1 MRNDITLIKEALCR
15 YSLLE
20 AEATH
25 RALQS
30 ADPPSPEFFTELD
43 RRVAEIKKVKG
54 GALTFKKAITA
65 LIAATLIIAV
75 LAVTAYA
82 ISEKI
87 NIGGFFVEWFGD
99 HLEATVEEPADNRV
113 SWDKLNIS
121 YIPDGYIN
129 TNYTIDS
136 YNLQMICEWE
146 TDSESIYLNCTAS
159 SGVKDFVNTE
169 DNGFSIIETG
179 DKTVFH
185 ASYPGSIYAMWTDGD
200 IIYRLMCTNTTWDEM
215 VKIIEGISYAAE

>member
-1 MRNDITLIKEALCR
+1 MRNDITLIKESLCR

-30 ADPPSPEFFTELD
+30 LDPPSPEFFTELD
-43 RRVAEIKKVKG
+43 RRVAEIKKVEG
-54 GALTFKKAITA
+54 GTLTFKKAITA

-87 NIGGFFVEWFGD
+87 NIGGFFVEWFED
-99 HLEATVEEPADNRV
+99 HLKLSTADEL
-113 SWDKLNIS
+113 D
-121 YIPDGYIN
+121 
-129 TNYTIDS
+129 
-136 YNLQMICEWE
+136 
-146 TDSESIYLNCTAS
+146 ESISAENVVIGYLPH
-159 SGVKDFVNTE
+159 DFTVLINDISKQEGFCKWEHGDSNILLEFFIADANDDYFLSNENNHCMVLTIGEKVVYRTEYPTQVSVLWSDEKMVYYLSCVNLE
-169 DNGFSIIETG
+169 
-179 DKTVFH
+179 
-185 ASYPGSIYAMWTDGD
+185 
-200 IIYRLMCTNTTWDEM
+200 WDEM

>member
-1 MRNDITLIKEALCR
+1 MRNDNALIKEALSR
-15 YSLLE
+15 YSCLE

-30 ADPPSPEFFTELD
+30 ADAPSADFFTELD

-65 LIAATLIIAV
+65 LIAATLIISA

-99 HLEATVEEPADNRV
+99 HLEATVEGDSGKNV
-113 SWDKLNIS
+113 SFDKLKIS
-121 YIPDGYIN
+121 YIPDGHTN
-129 TNYTIDS
+129 TNYVIGHD
-136 YNLQMICEWE
+136 YVIYEWKSE
-146 TDSESIYLNCTAS
+146 TKSVFLNCTVP
-159 SGVKDFVNTE
+159 GNDKNFINTE
-169 DNGFSIIETG
+169 NNGFSVSEIG
-179 DKTVFH
+179 DKVVFH
-185 ASYPGSIYAMWTDGD
+185 ASYPGSMYATWTDG
-200 IIYRLMCTNTTWDEM
+200 IIKYDLQCTNLPWDEM

>member
-15 YSLLE
+15 YSCLE
-20 AEATH
+20 AEATR

-30 ADPPSPEFFTELD
+30 VESPSPEFFTELD

-87 NIGGFFVEWFGD
+87 NIGGFFVEWFEGY
-99 HLEATVEEPADNRV
+99 A
-113 SWDKLNIS
+113 KLNTDSETNPENKLKEVSVS
-121 YIPDGYIN
+121 YIPDGFVSTDVSGGGDWISYQWKYDESIISLTVTVASDADIFLN
-129 TNYTIDS
+129 TENNYSVITVGEHTI
-136 YNLQMICEWE
+136 YKNEY
-146 TDSESIYLNCTAS
+146 TESIYTLWTDDKNVYKLNCLN
-159 SGVKDFVNTE
+159 V
-169 DNGFSIIETG
+169 
-179 DKTVFH
+179 
-185 ASYPGSIYAMWTDGD
+185 
-200 IIYRLMCTNTTWDEM
+200 LWDEM